1 MKDEDG
7 DNGDHNYRD
16 DEYNNNN
23 NNNNNNKIVG
33 YVT

>member
-7 DNGDHNYRD
+7 DNGDHNYGD

-23 NNNNNNKIVG
+23 NNNNNKIVRH
-33 YVT
+33 VT